1 MLDSFDYK
9 EPQCKLCD
17 GKSFYYPDKDA
28 PKERIPLSRI
38 IQKLDAC
45 YNKNDYVE
53 AGRLLF
59 YWQKEAQ
66 TLLDKQGELSIVNEL
81 LGHLRKINDKVK
93 GLNAIDRANELISI
107 LNAEDNFSSATIY
120 LNIATTLK
128 AFNEPQ
134 KALALYDKAFEIY
147 SKNGEK
153 SMPYL
158 AGFYN
163 NKALTLVDLLDYN
176 GAEECYNN
184 ALKYLE
190 NSETKL
196 TDGAI
201 TYVNMA
207 HLYAKM
213 QDKTK
218 VINSLFSAYGLLTDE
233 NINQNGYYAYVLEKC
248 APSFRQFGY
257 NKIADDFQK
266 LSGEIY
272 ERTWHFV

>member
-17 GKSFYYPDKDA
+17 GKSFYYPDENA
-28 PKERIPLSRI
+28 PKGLIPVSRI

-45 YNKNDYVE
+45 YNKNDYIE

-66 TLLDKQGELSIVNEL
+66 SLSDLQGELSIVNEL
-81 LGHLRKINDKVK
+81 LGHLRKINDKDNALK
-93 GLNAIDRANELISI
+93 AIDRASELIS
-107 LNAEDNFSSATIY
+107 LLKAEDNFSSATIY
-120 LNIATTLK
+120 LNMATTLK
-128 AFNEPQ
+128 AFDKPQ
-134 KALALYDKAFEIY
+134 QALILYEIALEIY

-153 SMPYL
+153 SKPYL

-163 NKALTLVDLLDYN
+163 NKALTLVDLLDYS
-176 GAEECYNN
+176 GAELCYQN
-184 ALKYLE
+184 ALKFLE
-190 NSETKL
+190 GQTKL
-196 TDGAI
+196 LDGAI

-207 HLYAKM
+207 HLYDKM
-213 QDKTK
+213 QEKTK
-218 VINSLFSAYGLLTDE
+218 VVDCLFTAFELLTDDT
-233 NINQNGYYAYVLEKC
+233 NTQNGYYAYVLEKC

-257 NKIADDFQK
+257 DKIADDFEK

-272 ERTWHFV
+272 ERTWHCV

>member
-1 MLDSFDYK
+1 MLDFFDYK

-28 PKERIPLSRI
+28 PIGRIPVSRI
-38 IQKLDAC
+38 IEKLDAC
-45 YNKNDYVE
+45 YNKNDYAE

-59 YWQKEAQ
+59 YWQKEAES
-66 TLLDKQGELSIVNEL
+66 LLDAQGELSIVNEL
-81 LGHLRKINDKVK
+81 LGHLRKVNDLEK
-93 GLNAIDRANELISI
+93 GLEAIDRANYLILK
-107 LNAEDNFSSATIY
+107 LNAENNFSTATIY
-120 LNIATTLK
+120 LNMATTLK

-147 SKNGEK
+147 SKNGDK
-153 SMPYL
+153 SKPYL

-163 NKALTLVDLLDYN
+163 NKALTLVDLLEYDK
-176 GAEECYNN
+176 AEECYQN
-184 ALKYLE
+184 ALKHLKNTQNE
-190 NSETKL
+190 L

-207 HLYAKM
+207 HLYDKK
-213 QDKTK
+213 QDKSK
-218 VINSLFSAYGLLTDE
+218 IVDCLFTAFNLLTDE
-233 NINQNGYYAYVLEKC
+233 NITQNGYYAYVLEKC

-257 NKIADDFQK
+257 DKIANDFTK

-272 ERTWHFV
+272 ERN

>member
-17 GKSFYYPDKDA
+17 GKSFYYPDENA
-28 PKERIPLSRI
+28 PKGRIPVSRI

-66 TLLDKQGELSIVNEL
+66 SLLDLQGELSIVNEL
-81 LGHLRKINDKVK
+81 LGHLRKINDKDN
-93 GLNAIDRANELISI
+93 GLKVIDRANELIS
-107 LNAEDNFSSATIY
+107 LLKAEGNFSSATIY
-120 LNIATTLK
+120 LNMATTLK
-128 AFNEPQ
+128 AFNKPQ

-147 SKNGEK
+147 TKNGDK
-153 SMPYL
+153 SNPYL

-163 NKALTLVDLLDYN
+163 NKALTLVDLLDYQ
-176 GAEECYNN
+176 GAEVCYLN
-184 ALKYLE
+184 ALKYLINTE
-190 NSETKL
+190 NQL

-207 HLYAKM
+207 HLYDKM
-213 QDKTK
+213 QDRTK
-218 VINSLFSAYGLLTDE
+218 VVDSLFKAFGLLTDE
-233 NINQNGYYAYVLEKC
+233 NIVKNGYYAYVLEKC
-248 APSFRQFGY
+248 APSFREFGY
-257 NKIADDFQK
+257 EKIADDFIK

-272 ERTWHFV
+272 ERA